1 MYKLDKPITLYPPAY
16 TDPKTNKIV
25 KPNPIKLEQLDNVI
39 FMDNPTQKTVHV
51 QIRPIPRLLL
61 LFEKKEYDLLGD
73 YTQAQLDNILKQKLG
88 EDPQKTLQSL
98 YPPTLE
104 QDPNGPG
111 SILASMFSKIGIKS
125 TPTCSC
131 RRHALEMNQKGV
143 SWCEDNVPTIV
154 GWLKEESKKRKI
166 PFIESIATMVVKRAI
181 NQSKKK
187 KHNIE

>member
-16 TDPKTNKIV
+16 TDPKTNKLI
-25 KPNPIKLEQLDNVI
+25 KPQPITLEQLDVT
-39 FMDNPTQKTVHV
+39 FMDNPTNKKVSAY
-51 QIRPIPRLLL
+51 IRPIPIHLL
-61 LFEKKEYDLLGD
+61 LFDKTEYDILGD
-73 YTQAQLDNILKQKLG
+73 YTQAQLDNILEQKLG

-111 SILASMFSKIGIKS
+111 TILASMFSKIGIKS

-143 SWCEDNVPTIV
+143 EWCENNISTIT

-166 PFIESIATMVVKRAI
+166 PFVEPIATMVVKRAI
-181 NQSKKK
+181 NQSKKR
-187 KHNIE
+187 HNIE